1 MSADQRYTTRRDVR
15 ATIPVVDALT
25 GAIVGRV
32 GNLCATGI
40 QVVRG
45 GAIPADTLRPGALYQ
60 WAFALPDELVGG
72 QVECGV
78 EVMWNGID
86 AGRGSDLVGARFIL
100 IDPATMERIA
110 RWCEAGERAP
120 A

>member
-1 MSADQRYTTRRDVR
+1 MSIDQRYTARRDV
-15 ATIPVVDALT
+15 TMMIPVVDALT
-25 GAIVGRV
+25 GAVVGRV
-32 GNLCATGI
+32 GNLCATGL

-45 GAIPADTLRPGALYQ
+45 NATSTEPLQPGALYQ
-60 WAFALPDELVGG
+60 WAFALPTELGGG

-78 EVMWNGID
+78 EVMWNGND
-86 AGRGSDLVGARFIL
+86 AGRGGNLVGARFIL

-110 RWCEAGERAP
+110 QWCEAGERAP

>member
-1 MSADQRYTTRRDVR
+1 MSSDQRYTARRDV
-15 ATIPVVDALT
+15 TMMIPVVDALT
-25 GAIVGRV
+25 GAVVGRV
-32 GNLCATGI
+32 GNLCATGL

-45 GAIPADTLRPGALYQ
+45 SGAAAEALCPGALYQ
-60 WAFALPDELVGG
+60 WTFALPAELGGG

-78 EVMWNGID
+78 EVMWGGRD
-86 AGRGSDLVGARFIL
+86 PGRGGDLVGARFIL
-100 IDPATMERIA
+100 IEPATMERIA